1 MREKNCK
8 VCKKTFNTMFRVQY
22 KPDKNWVFVC
32 ESCLISL
39 KENNIFYRY
48 GGTWKK

>member
-8 VCKKTFNTMFRVQY
+8 VCRKTFNTMFRIQY

-32 ESCLISL
+32 EPCLISV

-48 GGTWKK
+48 GGTW

>member
-8 VCKKTFNTMFRVQY
+8 VCQKTFNTMFRIQY
-22 KPDKNWVFVC
+22 KVDKNWVFVC
-32 ESCLISL
+32 EACLISV
-39 KENNIFYRY
+39 KKNNVFYRY